1 VGRSAVHVPS
11 VARSRDDGPL
21 TFRDQTFTGRILID
35 DMSFER
41 CRFEHAVLVYTGGAP
56 PQIVDCSFH
65 EVSFEFQGAAG
76 RALSFLQALSAPSSG
91 LRDVFKASFPRLF
104 GH

>member
-1 VGRSAVHVPS
+1 VQVPS
-11 VARSRDDGPL
+11 VAPSRDDGPL
-21 TFRDQTFTGRILID
+21 TFRDQAFTGRILID
-35 DMSFER
+35 DKSFEHCSFR
-41 CRFEHAVLVYTGGAP
+41 DAVLVYTGGTP
-56 PQIVDCSFH
+56 PQMVDCAFH
-65 EVSFEFQGAAG
+65 DVAFEFQGAAG

>member
-11 VARSRDDGPL
+11 ITRGRDDGPL
-21 TFRDQTFTGRILID
+21 TFRDEALTGQILID
-35 DMSFER
+35 DKSFER
-41 CRFEHAVLVYTGGAP
+41 CKFDKAVLVYTGGAP
-56 PQIVDCSFH
+56 PQIVDCSFRD
-65 EVSFEFQGAAG
+65 VVFEFQGAAG
-76 RALSFLQALSAPSSG
+76 RALAFLQALSAPSSG

>member
-11 VARSRDDGPL
+11 VARRRDDGPL
-21 TFRDQTFTGRILID
+21 TFRDQVFTGRILID
-35 DMSFER
+35 DKSFEHCTFR
-41 CRFEHAVLVYTGGAP
+41 EAVLVYAGGAP

-65 EVSFEFQGAAG
+65 DAAFEFQGAAG
-76 RALSFLQALSAPSSG
+76 RALAFLQALSAPSSG
-91 LRDVFKASFPRLF
+91 LRDIFKASFPRLF